1 MRTVLG
7 FRAHSGWA
15 AMVAVAG
22 TIDSPRVVDRTRLI
36 IADPE
41 HPGSRQPYHAAA
53 GLPLAAA
60 EALVRDAVESSRAL
74 ALESLRAALYSLRA
88 RGHEVVGSVVLLGS
102 GKPLPSLPKI
112 LGAHPLIHTA
122 EGEMF
127 R

>member
-22 TIDSPRVVDRTRLI
+22 TIDSPRVVHRTRLI

-41 HPGSRQPYHAAA
+41 HPGSKQPYHAAA

-60 EALVRDAVESSRAL
+60 EAFVRDAIESSRAI
-74 ALESLRAALYSLRA
+74 ALESLRAALNSLRT
-88 RGHEVVGSVVLLGS
+88 RGQEVTGCVVLTGS
-102 GKPLPSLPKI
+102 
-112 LGAHPLIHTA
+112 
-122 EGEMF
+122 
-127 R
+127 